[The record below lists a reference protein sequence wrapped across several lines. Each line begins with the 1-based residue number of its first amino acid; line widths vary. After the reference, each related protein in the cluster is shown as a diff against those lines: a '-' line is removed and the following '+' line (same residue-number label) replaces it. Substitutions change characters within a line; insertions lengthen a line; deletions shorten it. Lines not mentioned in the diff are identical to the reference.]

1 MGQTLS
7 IPATDKKSETGADDR
22 FLFAVSEMQGW
33 RINMEDAHATLLT
46 LEASSKDNNAFFGVY
61 DGHGGGTVAKFA
73 GKNVHKRLL
82 AEDAYREKR
91 YEEAMKRAFLGTDE
105 DLLADPAHTRDPS
118 GCTAVAALVTHDKKI
133 YVANAGDSRSVIS
146 VKGEVKPLSFDHKPS
161 SDTER
166 ARIVGAGGYIEYGRV
181 NGNLALSR
189 ALGDF
194 EFKKNYSLT
203 PQKQVITADPDITTH
218 EMTEDDE
225 FLVLA
230 CDGIWDCL
238 SSQQVVDFIRLKVS
252 EGKELHE
259 ICEEMCDHCLAPDT
273 SSGAGIGCDNMTVL
287 IVAILNGRTKQEWY
301 DWITDRV
308 KNGYGFATPSTIP
321 QIYSQNRLMAYEARR
336 EAQEERERLRKERG
350 EDINA
355 TTALFGGSS
364 AFSGFARVLGST
376 GGISFSPNTGI
387 MADGGARLMF
397 ATADEEEDSGD
408 EMDTDGANTGRR
420 SFFSDVSG
428 LERSS
433 SPADPTASL
442 RDRLA
447 AYEKDMRR
455 DGLHDELDRGID
467 ADSRLV
473 EIDDDEDIAGPFDDI
488 NGSYNASPSPTPSP
502 EGQQSQGEVF
512 PQPKPRVNGDAT
524 PVQQLQSQPLGDE
537 AASVVKLE
545 GLMDTSEDPL
555 RA

>member
-1 MGQTLS
+1 
-7 IPATDKKSETGADDR
+7 
-22 FLFAVSEMQGW
+22 
-33 RINMEDAHATLLT
+33 MEDAHAAVLT
-46 LEASSKDNNAFFGVY
+46 LEDASAGNNAFFAVY

-82 AEDAYREKR
+82 AEEAYREKR
-91 YEEAMKRAFLGTDE
+91 YDEALKRAFLGTDE
-105 DLLADPAHTRDPS
+105 DLLAGHTRDPS
-118 GCTAVAALVTHDKKI
+118 GCTAVAALLTHDKKI

-161 SDTER
+161 NDTLTAER

-194 EFKKNYSLT
+194 EFKKNYSLI
-203 PQKQVITADPDITTH
+203 PQKQVITADPDVTVH
-218 EMTEDDE
+218 EVTEEDE

-252 EGKELHE
+252 EGKQLSE
-259 ICEEMCDHCLAPDT
+259 IGEEICDHCLAPDT
-273 SSGAGIGCDNMTVL
+273 SSGAGIGCDNMTIL

-308 KNGYGFATPSTIP
+308 KNGYGFSTPSTIP
-321 QIYSQNRLMAYEARR
+321 QLYSQARITAFEARR

-350 EDINA
+350 DDVNA
-355 TTALFGGSS
+355 ATSLFGGSS

-376 GGISFSPNTGI
+376 GGISFNPSTGI
-387 MADGGARLMF
+387 VTDGGAGLMF
-397 ATADEEEDSGD
+397 ATSDDEDDDSGE
-408 EMDTDGANTGRR
+408 EMDITGAR
-420 SFFSDVSG
+420 SLFGDRSG
-428 LERSS
+428 LGLPSR
-433 SPADPTASL
+433 PTDPTASL

-447 AYEKDMRR
+447 AYEKDVRGG
-455 DGLHDELDRGID
+455 GLHDDLDQGID
-467 ADSRLV
+467 AESRMV
-473 EIDDDEDIAGPFDDI
+473 EIDDEDIDGPFDEV
-488 NGSYNASPSPTPSP
+488 NGELHKTSPSLTPSP
-502 EGQQSQGEVF
+502 DGQQLQGKA
-512 PQPKPRVNGDAT
+512 PSPSKPTMNGDST
-524 PVQQLQSQPLGDE
+524 PVQQFQSQPLGDTVDP
-537 AASVVKLE
+537 VVKAE

-555 RA
+555 RV